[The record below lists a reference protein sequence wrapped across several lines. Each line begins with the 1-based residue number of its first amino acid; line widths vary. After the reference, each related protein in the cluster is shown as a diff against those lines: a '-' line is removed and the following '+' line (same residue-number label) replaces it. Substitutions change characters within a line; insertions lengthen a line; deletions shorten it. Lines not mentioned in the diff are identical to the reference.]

1 MFKKVNVFLLM
12 CFIAYG
18 LGYGYLADATVKED
32 VNTDTLVDKDKARK
46 NEAPKIKVQDVYGKL
61 PLSFIQNN
69 GQVDERV
76 RFYEKGSGHSTFFTR
91 RGIYLA
97 LINGLHS
104 PVIDQGLEDRN
115 QKQEDGYSEIRNP
128 KSEIVRLVPLGAN
141 KTPEIVAEGL
151 QEGRVNYF
159 TGNDPEKWKTNIPT
173 YQSVIYKD
181 IYKGVDMKFYGNN
194 RQMEY
199 DIIVKPGTS
208 PSRVQLLYQGIEELK
223 VTEEGNLEVSL
234 KEGNIVQKKPY
245 VYQEINGKRV
255 EVAGKFKIHNSKS
268 ETQNSTLVSR
278 HTKHFA
284 YGFQVA
290 SYNKNY
296 PLVID
301 PTLVYST
308 YLGGSGTDYGKS
320 IAVDSNGNAYITG
333 YTSSSNFPIAS
344 AIYGTYKAEDA
355 FVTKINTSGNSL
367 VYSTYLGGWRTDRA
381 DGIAVDASG
390 NVYITGYTNSFDFPM
405 KNPLS
410 TGKMNIG
417 GQTDAFVTK
426 IDASGSLVYSTYL
439 GGDEP
444 DYGWGIAADTS
455 GNAYVTGFTIS
466 VNFPTTASAFN
477 RTFNG
482 WREAFVTKID
492 ASGSSYVYSGFLG
505 GISYDEGYGIAVDTA
520 GNAYVTGYTNSS
532 NFPTV
537 SPIYAA
543 KSAFLDAF
551 VTKIA
556 ASGSSIVYSTFLG
569 GNGYDYGYGIAVD
582 TAGNAYVT
590 GRTASTTFPTASPI
604 YGYLSGSWDAF
615 VTKINDTGSSLV
627 YSTYMGGS
635 SSDSGYS
642 IAVDPEG
649 NGYITGSTGSTNFPT
664 ASAIYGSKKR
674 NDDAFVTK
682 IDSTGSSL
690 VYSTFLGGNSTDT
703 GEGIAVDATGNAYIA
718 GTTYSTNFPTASAI
732 YGNKKGNSDVFVTKI
747 TTDTTPPTVSST
759 SPASGATDVAI
770 NSTIA
775 VTFSEAI
782 DATTINTSTFTIS
795 GGVSGTVTYNGTNNT
810 ATFTPSGN
818 LSNGASYTATVVA
831 GIKDLTGN
839 AMASDYTWS
848 FTITSAVDTTPPTV
862 ISTSPPDG
870 ATGVAVNTPITVTFS
885 EAMNS
890 SSITTSTFILS
901 SGVTGTVS
909 YSGNT
914 ATFTPSSSLSYA
926 TTYTATITNGV
937 MDISGNVMT
946 SNYTWSFTTTADTV
960 PPTII
965 STNPTNGA
973 TGVGI
978 GASIIVTFSEAMDP
992 STFNASTFYVSRGV
1006 TGTVI
1011 CNGTT
1016 ATFTPSSSLSYL
1028 TYYNATIT
1036 SGVKDL
1042 SGNALTT
1049 NYTWGFT
1056 TAADTTPPV
1065 VTSTNPTDGSS
1076 NVAVTTP
1083 ITATF
1088 SELIDAATI
1097 NTSTFIVSGGI
1108 TGAVSYSGTTA
1119 TFVPSTNLSNATTY
1133 TATITNGVKDIR
1145 GNPMTE
1151 NYTWTFST
1159 VSNLPQ
1165 TITVVPTEMILLK
1178 SASKTVTVNVGGANS
1193 VPINNITVNA
1203 TIDQTGQGLIT
1214 VSPTSKVTDSNGQA
1228 TFTITAMNTTVETK
1242 VNFQASGLNELAV
1255 VAVKVQ

>member
-1 MFKKVNVFLLM
+1 M
-12 CFIAYG
+12 
-18 LGYGYLADATVKED
+18 
-32 VNTDTLVDKDKARK
+32 
-46 NEAPKIKVQDVYGKL
+46 
-61 PLSFIQNN
+61 
-69 GQVDERV
+69 
-76 RFYEKGSGHSTFFTR
+76 
-91 RGIYLA
+91 
-97 LINGLHS
+97 
-104 PVIDQGLEDRN
+104 
-115 QKQEDGYSEIRNP
+115 
-128 KSEIVRLVPLGAN
+128 
-141 KTPEIVAEGL
+141 
-151 QEGRVNYF
+151 
-159 TGNDPEKWKTNIPT
+159 
-173 YQSVIYKD
+173 
-181 IYKGVDMKFYGNN
+181 
-194 RQMEY
+194 
-199 DIIVKPGTS
+199 
-208 PSRVQLLYQGIEELK
+208 
-223 VTEEGNLEVSL
+223 
-234 KEGNIVQKKPY
+234 
-245 VYQEINGKRV
+245 
-255 EVAGKFKIHNSKS
+255 
-268 ETQNSTLVSR
+268 
-278 HTKHFA
+278 
-284 YGFQVA
+284 
-290 SYNKNY
+290 
-296 PLVID
+296 
-301 PTLVYST
+301 
-308 YLGGSGTDYGKS
+308 
-320 IAVDSNGNAYITG
+320 
-333 YTSSSNFPIAS
+333 
-344 AIYGTYKAEDA
+344 
-355 FVTKINTSGNSL
+355 
-367 VYSTYLGGWRTDRA
+367 
-381 DGIAVDASG
+381 
-390 NVYITGYTNSFDFPM
+390 
-405 KNPLS
+405 
-410 TGKMNIG
+410 
-417 GQTDAFVTK
+417 
-426 IDASGSLVYSTYL
+426 
-439 GGDEP
+439 
-444 DYGWGIAADTS
+444 
-455 GNAYVTGFTIS
+455 
-466 VNFPTTASAFN
+466 
-477 RTFNG
+477 
-482 WREAFVTKID
+482 
-492 ASGSSYVYSGFLG
+492 
-505 GISYDEGYGIAVDTA
+505 
-520 GNAYVTGYTNSS
+520 
-532 NFPTV
+532 
-537 SPIYAA
+537 
-543 KSAFLDAF
+543 
-551 VTKIA
+551 
-556 ASGSSIVYSTFLG
+556 
-569 GNGYDYGYGIAVD
+569 
-582 TAGNAYVT
+582 
-590 GRTASTTFPTASPI
+590 
-604 YGYLSGSWDAF
+604 
-615 VTKINDTGSSLV
+615 
-627 YSTYMGGS
+627 
-635 SSDSGYS
+635 
-642 IAVDPEG
+642 
-649 NGYITGSTGSTNFPT
+649 
-664 ASAIYGSKKR
+664 
-674 NDDAFVTK
+674 
-682 IDSTGSSL
+682 
-690 VYSTFLGGNSTDT
+690 
-703 GEGIAVDATGNAYIA
+703 
-718 GTTYSTNFPTASAI
+718 
-732 YGNKKGNSDVFVTKI
+732 
-747 TTDTTPPTVSST
+747 
-759 SPASGATDVAI
+759 
-770 NSTIA
+770 
-775 VTFSEAI
+775 
-782 DATTINTSTFTIS
+782 
-795 GGVSGTVTYNGTNNT
+795 SGTVTYNGTNNT

-1145 GNPMTE
+1145 GNPMTA